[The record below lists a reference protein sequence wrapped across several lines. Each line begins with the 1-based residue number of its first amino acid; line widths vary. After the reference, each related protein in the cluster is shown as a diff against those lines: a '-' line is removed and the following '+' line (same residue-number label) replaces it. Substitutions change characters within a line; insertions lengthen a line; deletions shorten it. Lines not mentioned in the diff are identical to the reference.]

1 MKWLK
6 IAGYALGGLV
16 LVAVAVVA
24 FVALTFDPNAYKG
37 EIEKQVK
44 ARTGRTLKFQGD
56 IGLAFWPSIGAKV
69 GKVTLSRRASENEF
83 AAFDAAHVSVRL
95 LPLLRGEVLV
105 DEVSVTGL
113 RASVIRAKGGRFDF
127 EDLMGA
133 AGAGTAPAKPAA
145 GGAGAGAVRFDIA
158 GVRLKDASFTYV
170 DEGTGQ
176 RLALDDVNL
185 ATGRIADGVPGKLTL
200 AARVR
205 GKKPEVDLMVALDGT
220 YRLGLASQEY
230 SLTGLHLKV
239 EGSAG
244 EFSRIGLEVAGDV
257 HAQVAKQ
264 AVAADLTAKFDQTAM
279 KAKLALSGFDAPH
292 YRFDVDVDQ
301 IDLDRYLVAQPDA
314 KPKPAASPGTTSAG
328 SKVEIDVPIDLS
340 PLEGLRADGKL
351 SIGRLKLMDLHIAEL
366 KTALHAAGGRA
377 ELAPHSA
384 KLYEGGLQGALSLA
398 AKGNRVAL
406 KEDLSGIA
414 IGPLLKDLMGRDA
427 LEGRGKVALDVTTAG
442 PTVSAMKKAL
452 AGSAR
457 IELRDGAVKGIN
469 LTEAL
474 RKTKAAFGSKSA
486 RAQASDTSERT
497 DFSEMSASFAIR
509 NGVAHNDDLSVKA
522 PILRIGG
529 AGDIDIGASR
539 LDYLARATVVAT
551 AKGQG
556 GADLDH
562 LAGLTIPVKLSGTFD
577 APKYE
582 IDYRK
587 LADEA
592 AKAKVKEELK
602 EKVQPKLEQKLRD
615 LFKR

>member
-6 IAGYALGGLV
+6 IAGYAVGGLV

-44 ARTGRTLKFQGD
+44 ERTGRTLKFHGNL
-56 IGLAFWPSIGAKV
+56 GLAFWPSIGAKV
-69 GKVTLSRRASENEF
+69 GKVTLSRRASEHDF
-83 AAFDAAHVSVRL
+83 AAFDAARVSVQL

-113 RASVIRAKGGRFDF
+113 KASVIRAKGGRFDF
-127 EDLMGA
+127 EDLLGS
-133 AGAGTAPAKPAA
+133 AGAGKSAAPAKPAP
-145 GGAGAGAVRFDIA
+145 GAGAIRFDVA
-158 GVRLKDASFTYV
+158 GVRLKDASFAYL

-176 RLALDDVNL
+176 RLSVDDLNL
-185 ATGRIADGVPGKLTL
+185 ATGRIADGVPGKLSLT
-200 AARVR
+200 ARAR
-205 GKKPEVDLMVALDGT
+205 GKKPDVDLMVALDGT
-220 YRLGLASQEY
+220 YRLGLATQEY
-230 SLTGLHLKV
+230 SLSGMHLKV

-244 EFSRIGLEVAGDV
+244 EFSRIALQVAGDV
-257 HAQVAKQ
+257 SAQVAKQ
-264 AVAADLTAKFDQTAM
+264 SVAADLTAKFDQTAM
-279 KAKLALSGFDAPH
+279 KAKLALTGFDAPH
-292 YRFDVDVDQ
+292 YRFDADVDQ

-314 KPKPAASPGTTSAG
+314 RPKPATGPGGGSAG

-351 SIGRLKLMDLHIAEL
+351 AIGRLKLMNLHIAEL
-366 KTALHAAGGRA
+366 KATLHAAGGRA

-384 KLYEGGLQGALSLA
+384 KLYEGALQGALSLA

-442 PTVSAMKKAL
+442 PTVGAMKKAL
-452 AGSAR
+452 GGTAR
-457 IELRDGAVKGIN
+457 IELRNGAVKGIN

-539 LDYLARATVVAT
+539 LDYLARATIVDT

-562 LAGLTIPVKLSGTFD
+562 LNGLTIPVKLSGTFD

-592 AKAKVKEELK
+592 AKSKVKQELK
-602 EKVQPKLEQKLRD
+602 EKVQPKLEQKLRE

>member
-16 LVAVAVVA
+16 LVLVAIVA

-44 ARTGRTLKFQGD
+44 ERTGRTLKFHGD

-69 GKVTLSRRASENEF
+69 GKVTLSRRASEHDF
-83 AAFDAAHVSVRL
+83 AALDAAHVSVRL

-105 DEVSVTGL
+105 NELSVSGL
-113 RASVIRAKGGRFDF
+113 KASVIRAKGGRFDF

-133 AGAGTAPAKPAA
+133 AGAGAAPSKPAP
-145 GGAGAGAVRFDIA
+145 GGTPARAVKFDIA
-158 GVRLKDASFTYV
+158 GVRLKDASFAYL

-176 RLALDDVNL
+176 RLSLDDVNL
-185 ATGRIADGVPGKLTL
+185 ATGRIADGVPGKLSL
-200 AARVR
+200 AARAR
-205 GKKPEVDLMVALDGT
+205 GKKPDVDLTVALDGT
-220 YRLGLASQEY
+220 YRLGLSSKAY
-230 SLTGLHLKV
+230 SLSGMHLKV
-239 EGSAG
+239 AGAAG
-244 EFSRIGLEVAGDV
+244 EFSRIALEVAGDV
-257 HAQVAKQ
+257 SAQLAKQ
-264 AVAADLTAKFDQTAM
+264 AVDADLTAKFDQTAV
-279 KAKLALSGFDAPH
+279 KAKLGLSGFDAPH
-292 YRFDVDVDQ
+292 YRFDIDVDQ

-314 KPKPAASPGTTSAG
+314 RPASSPGRKGTSAG
-328 SKVEIDVPIDLS
+328 EKVEIDVPIDLG
-340 PLEGLRADGKL
+340 PLEGLKADGKL
-351 SIGRLKLMDLHIAEL
+351 AVGRLKLMNLHVAEL
-366 KTALHAAGGRA
+366 KAVLRAAGGRA

-384 KLYEGGLQGALSLA
+384 KLYEGVLQGALALT

-414 IGPLLKDLMGRDA
+414 IGPLLRDLMGRDA

-442 PTVSAMKKAL
+442 PTVGAMKKAL

-457 IELRDGAVKGIN
+457 IELKDGALKGIN

-486 RAQASDTSERT
+486 REQASDASERT

-522 PILRIGG
+522 PILRMGG
-529 AGDIDIGASR
+529 AGDVDIGASR

-551 AKGQG
+551 SKGQG

-587 LADEA
+587 LANEA
-592 AKAKVKEELK
+592 AKSKANEALK
-602 EKVQPKLEQKLRD
+602 EKVQPKLEKKLRE